1 MIFLA
6 SLKNKKKRK
15 KKQKIRFNSEYHNL
29 ITIFLGIFL
38 LYSLNSNSMGWV
50 PQFIQ
55 NMFKGLFG
63 GLSIFIPVLL
73 IITGILGFMDGNEYI
88 YRFRKTKVYYV
99 IILFVFVFYG
109 LLNANSIVVSSP
121 FEQSMMTEIMH
132 QGVNGN
138 GCGLISTV
146 IVYYLCK
153 IFGTV
158 GAWLVTIFALIISIV
173 YICNVSVS
181 DMFRK
186 FKETKNSGLSTKER
200 ISKMKDAALNL
211 VTDEVDEMDDKTMIA
226 RDAKDE
232 KKGMFKGLKDK
243 FNKSEE
249 EDFEDD
255 EFNDDKTIKI
265 VGFNKAE
272 DDYLEILEGTQSMS
286 ELDVLKELQSQE
298 REPSED
304 LFKRDNSSSN
314 SNDDVKTYNKMFE
327 DEKVNTTSAVS
338 PKTMESTMPFDAVS
352 ENEKYKNYK
361 IPPVTLLNKVNK
373 KSNENV
379 KKSVIKNAG
388 LLEKTLSDFGVD
400 ATISQVTVGPTIT
413 RYEVQP
419 KPGVK
424 VSKIVNLTDDIALSL
439 AARSI
444 RIEAPIPG
452 KNAIGIEVPNEETQ
466 MVGIR
471 EIIESKEFKE
481 FKSPLAMGL
490 GKDVSGKIFVSDI
503 AKMPH
508 LLIAG
513 STGSGKSVCVNTLIN
528 SIIFKARPDEVKLL
542 LIDPKV
548 VELSNYN
555 GIPHLLIPVVTDPSK
570 AANALN
576 WAVAEMN
583 RRYKA
588 FSDTGARDIKSY
600 NEKAEEKM
608 PSIVIVIDELADL
621 MMTCAKEV
629 EDYICRLAQKARAAG
644 MHLVIATQ
652 RPSVDVITG
661 VIKANIPSRIAFA
674 VSSQTDSRTILD
686 MGGAEKLLGKG
697 DMLFYPLGA
706 AKPERLQGA
715 FISDSELAN
724 VIDYVKAQFKDEEVK
739 YEEDIIETI
748 SAVKNLEHDDEDELL
763 AEAIEFVVN
772 NGQASSSMLQRKFK
786 IGFNRAARMIDSME
800 ERGIVGQNEGSRPRK
815 VLISKEQLDEMK
827 K

>member
-1 MIFLA
+1 MA

-38 LYSLNSNSMGWV
+38 LYSLNSNSMGWI
-50 PQFIQ
+50 PQFMQ
-55 NMFKGLFG
+55 NIFKGLFG
-63 GLSIFIPVLL
+63 GLSIFIPILL
-73 IITGILGFMDGNEYI
+73 ILTGILGFMDGNEYI
-88 YRFRKTKVYYV
+88 YRFRKTKVYYLV
-99 IILFVFVFYG
+99 ILFVFVFYG

-121 FEQSMMTEIMH
+121 FEKSMMTEIMH
-132 QGVNGN
+132 QGVTGN

-146 IVYYLCK
+146 IVYYMCK

-158 GAWLVTIFALIISIV
+158 GAWLITIFALIISIV
-173 YICNVSVS
+173 YVCNVSVS
-181 DMFRK
+181 DMFKR
-186 FKETKNSGLSTKER
+186 FKATKNSGLSLRER
-200 ISKMKDAALNL
+200 FSKMKDSAINL

-226 RDAKDE
+226 RDASDD
-232 KKGMFKGLKDK
+232 KKGMFGSLKDK

-249 EDFEDD
+249 EDFEEE

-286 ELDVLKELQSQE
+286 ELDVLKELQNQE
-298 REPSED
+298 REPKED
-304 LFKRDNSSSN
+304 VFRRDNTPSN
-314 SNDDVKTYNKMFE
+314 EDVKTYNNMFE
-327 DEKVNTTSAVS
+327 DEPVNTTSAVS
-338 PKTMESTMPFDAVS
+338 PKTMESTMPFDSALD
-352 ENEKYKNYK
+352 NEKYKNYK

-388 LLEKTLSDFGVD
+388 LLEKTLSDFGVE

-471 EIIESKEFKE
+471 EIIESKEFKD

-528 SIIFKARPDEVKLL
+528 SILFKAKPDEVKLL

-576 WAVAEMN
+576 WAVTEMN

-588 FSDTGARDIKSY
+588 FSDTGVRDIKSY

-715 FISDSELAN
+715 FISDSELEN
-724 VIDYVKAQFKDEEVK
+724 VIEYVKSQFKDDEVK

-748 SAVKNLEHDDEDELL
+748 SSVRNIEHDDEDELL
-763 AEAIEFVVN
+763 PEAIEFVVN
-772 NGQASSSMLQRKFK
+772 NGQASSSMLQRKYK
-786 IGFNRAARMIDSME
+786 IGFNRAARMIDAME

-815 VLISKEQLDEMK
+815 VLISKEQLEEMK